1 MRTPS
6 PQRYRAAFS
15 ALRDQITDNQ
25 LLMLRRHYQAPAR
38 TITAAQL
45 ARAVG
50 YDHYGAANGQYG
62 PLALLVGDRLRFRPN
77 KTRLGTLVTFEHR
90 RGEWHWLMRPE
101 VARAL
106 EMLGWV

>member
-6 PQRYRAAFS
+6 ARQYRAAFT
-15 ALRDQITDNQ
+15 ALSDQITDNQ
-25 LLMLRRHYQAPAR
+25 RLMLRRHYHAPAR
-38 TITAAQL
+38 TATARQL

-50 YDHYGAANGQYG
+50 YGHYGAANGQYG
-62 PLALLVGDRLRFRPN
+62 PLALLVGDQLGYRPN

-106 EMLGWV
+106 ELLGWV